1 MYLKI
6 LKKDLKRKK
15 TMNCILLLFVILSAM
30 FSASSV
36 NNIITVMGGLDYYF
50 DKAGMTDY
58 YFITSEQ
65 ENSGNMLSDILENED
80 SVTEFRKEPAVFCP
94 EDNFL
99 KDKKKLTD
107 FSTIAVMTSIYNAK
121 LNYFDINNN
130 IITEVSEGKVYI
142 SGLFAKNAE
151 LETGD
156 TFDFRSGET
165 EITFEVAGIVK
176 DAFLGGEMMGNPRFL
191 LNDSDYQKISSG
203 DTAEQVNTG
212 GIFYV
217 NTYDTV
223 ALESAVSECSAIIF
237 NGSVSTMKMT
247 YVMSI
252 IVAGMLLVVS
262 IGLIL
267 VSFVVLRF
275 TIGFTIAEEFREIGV
290 MKAIGI
296 RNNSVRGIYLVKY
309 LGIAVVG
316 AVIGYIASIPFGN
329 IMLDSVSKNMVL
341 GNDNSVFIGI
351 LCSIA
356 VVGII
361 LLFCWRCTAKI
372 KKMSPVDAVRSGQT
386 GERFHKKNLIHLSKS
401 KFKTTGFLSLN
412 DVLSS
417 PKQYG
422 MITAVFTFCML
433 LVMIL
438 ANTTNTLNSDK
449 LLFLF
454 GTTKSDVYYNDL
466 KSITEV
472 MQGRKTLDETIEEIE
487 KKLSDNGMPA
497 DVHIETLYQIPVKS
511 GDIKTTVMFQLCN
524 ETSADEY
531 TYTQGTAPIYANEIA
546 ISEPVAEKLN
556 AEIGD
561 TIQLTIDDKE
571 NDYIVTALFQTFG
584 HLGESGR
591 LHESIFPSDTSI
603 ASAMAYQIDFD
614 DNPDKKEIDSRIE
627 KLKDI
632 FDSQKIMNVEDYVKE
647 STGASDI
654 IAGVKNFVLIISFI
668 IIVMI
673 SVLMERSFIAKE
685 KSEIAL
691 MKAIGFRNSAV
702 YAHHTARFFIVGIMA
717 YVIAVILCKPFTM
730 LAIDP
735 IFSMMGAVAG
745 ISYEIRPIEIFIIY
759 PLVILSATLMG
770 TFLTS
775 LYTKSIKASDTSN
788 IE

>member
-15 TMNCILLLFVILSAM
+15 TMNFILLLFVILSAM

-36 NNIITVMGGLDYYF
+36 NNIITVTGGLDYYF

-58 YFITSEQ
+58 YFITMEADG
-65 ENSGNMLSDILENED
+65 EDKLSNILENEN
-80 SVTEFRKEPAVFCP
+80 SVTEYRKELVVFCT

-99 KDKKKLTD
+99 KDNKKLAD
-107 FSTIAVMTSIYNAK
+107 FSTSAAMTSIDNAK
-121 LNYFDINNN
+121 INYFDSNNDM
-130 IITEVSEGKVYI
+130 ITEVEKGKVYI
-142 SGLFAKNAE
+142 SGSFAKNAG

-156 TFDFRSGET
+156 TFDFSFGET

-191 LNDSDYQKISSG
+191 LNDSDYQKISADDMAKQG
-203 DTAEQVNTG
+203 NTG

-217 NTYDTV
+217 NTNDTT
-223 ALESAVSECSAIIF
+223 ALESAVSECTSIVF
-237 NGSVSTMKMT
+237 NGSVSTIKMT

-252 IVAGMLLVVS
+252 IVAGMLLVLS
-262 IGLIL
+262 ICLIL

-290 MKAIGI
+290 MKAVGI
-296 RNNSVRGIYLVKY
+296 RNNSVRGLYLVKY
-309 LGIAVVG
+309 FGIAVIG
-316 AVIGYIASIPFGN
+316 ALIGYIASIPFGN
-329 IMLDSVSKNMVL
+329 MMLDSVSKNIVL
-341 GNDNSVFIGI
+341 GNDKSSIIEI

-361 LLFCWRCTAKI
+361 LMFCWSCTAKI
-372 KKMSPVDAVRSGQT
+372 KKMSPIDAVRSGQT
-386 GERFHKKNLIHLSKS
+386 GERFHKKSIIHLSKS

-422 MITAVFTFCML
+422 IITAVFTLCML
-433 LVMIL
+433 LVMVL
-438 ANTTNTLNSDK
+438 ANTANTLNSDK

-454 GTTKSDVYYNDL
+454 GTTKSDVYYNDS
-466 KSITEV
+466 KSLMEI
-472 MQGRKTLDETIEEIE
+472 MQGRKTLDETIEEVE
-487 KKLSDNGMPA
+487 KELSDNGMPA
-497 DVHIETLYQIPVKS
+497 DVHIETLYQLPVKF
-511 GDIKTTVMFQLCN
+511 GDIKTTVMFELCN
-524 ETSADEY
+524 KTSADEY
-531 TYTQGTAPIYANEIA
+531 IYTQGTAPCYANEIA
-546 ISEPVAEKLN
+546 ISEPIAEKLN

-561 TIQLTIDDKE
+561 TLQLTIDGEE
-571 NDYIVTALFQTFG
+571 NDYIITALFQTFG
-584 HLGESGR
+584 NLGECGR
-591 LHESIFPSDTSI
+591 LNENIFPSDSSI

-632 FDSQKIMNVEDYVKE
+632 FNSQKVMNAEDYVKDN
-647 STGASDI
+647 TGASDI

-691 MKAIGFRNSAV
+691 MKAIGFRNNAI
-702 YAHHTARFFIVGIMA
+702 YAHHTARFFIVGIAA
-717 YVIAVILCKPFTM
+717 YVIASLLCKPFTK
-730 LAIDP
+730 LIIDP
-735 IFSMMGAVAG
+735 IFAIMGAVAG
-745 ISYEIRPIEIFIIY
+745 ISYEIRPIEIFVVY
-759 PLVILSATLMG
+759 PLVILSATLAG

-775 LYTKSIKASDTSN
+775 LYTKSIKSSDTSN